1 MREHIST
8 TMPMPT
14 LRRLSPA
21 EKTRQ
26 RREEE
31 SPPPPHAPHAI
42 ETTDEPSPAMAVANS
57 KPRALPRTVLPSD
70 AFFVKVGTRLPP
82 DLVDWLKQQVTE
94 YRRRN
99 PHAPRLTIE
108 ELLRIAIV
116 DLRARGP
123 VDKTIARYRSTVS
136 ASS

>member
-31 SPPPPHAPHAI
+31 SPPTPQAS
-42 ETTDEPSPAMAVANS
+42 ETTDAPSPDMAVSNS

-82 DLVDWLKQQVTE
+82 DLVDWLKHQVAE

-136 ASS
+136 AS

>member
-8 TMPMPT
+8 TMEMPT

-26 RREEE
+26 RREKE
-31 SPPPPHAPHAI
+31 SPPLPQ
-42 ETTDEPSPAMAVANS
+42 ETDTTDASSPNIAVSNS
-57 KPRALPRTVLPSD
+57 KPRPLPRTVLSSD

-82 DLVDWLKQQVTE
+82 DLVDWLKQQVAD
-94 YRRRN
+94 YRKRN

-123 VDKTIARYRSTVS
+123 VDKTVARYRSTVS
-136 ASS
+136 AL

>member
-1 MREHIST
+1 MREQIST
-8 TMPMPT
+8 TMPMPA
-14 LRRLSPA
+14 LQRLSPA
-21 EKTRQ
+21 EKARQ

-31 SPPPPHAPHAI
+31 N
-42 ETTDEPSPAMAVANS
+42 PSNLEENEAANEVS
-57 KPRALPRTVLPSD
+57 VRHTGLLSNQAKRLPSTVLPSD

-82 DLVDWLKQQVTE
+82 DLVEWLKQQVQG
-94 YRRRN
+94 YRKRN

-123 VDKTIARYRSTVS
+123 VDRTVARYRAAVS
-136 ASS
+136 AS

>member
-1 MREHIST
+1 
-8 TMPMPT
+8 MPMPT

-31 SPPPPHAPHAI
+31 SLPPPQ
-42 ETTDEPSPAMAVANS
+42 ETDTTDAPSPNIAVASS
-57 KPRALPRTVLPSD
+57 KPRPLSRTVLPSD

-82 DLVDWLKQQVTE
+82 DLVDWLKQQVAD

-123 VDKTIARYRSTVS
+123 VDKTIARYRSMVS
-136 ASS
+136 AS

>member
-31 SPPPPHAPHAI
+31 SPPPPHAI
-42 ETTDEPSPAMAVANS
+42 ETTDASSADIAVANS
-57 KPRALPRTVLPSD
+57 KPRALPRSVLPSD

-82 DLVDWLKQQVTE
+82 DLVNWLKQQVTE

-116 DLRARGP
+116 DLRVRGP
-123 VDKTIARYRSTVS
+123 VDKTIARYRSTV
-136 ASS
+136 AVSS

>member
-14 LRRLSPA
+14 LQRLSPA
-21 EKTRQ
+21 EKARQ
-26 RREEE
+26 RRDEEGISSTE
-31 SPPPPHAPHAI
+31 
-42 ETTDEPSPAMAVANS
+42 ETKEADDASDHHSALLYIRAKRFPS
-57 KPRALPRTVLPSD
+57 TILPSD
-70 AFFVKVGTRLPP
+70 ALFVKVGTRLPP
-82 DLVDWLKQQVTE
+82 DLVEWLKQQVKE

-123 VDKTIARYRSTVS
+123 VDKTIARYRATVS
-136 ASS
+136 

>member
-1 MREHIST
+1 MREQIST
-8 TMPMPT
+8 PMPMPT
-14 LRRLSPA
+14 LQRLSPA
-21 EKTRQ
+21 EKARQ

-31 SPPPPHAPHAI
+31 GLSSI
-42 ETTDEPSPAMAVANS
+42 EEPKEADVTPTHHTALLSS
-57 KPRALPRTVLPSD
+57 RAKRLPSTNMSAD

-82 DLVDWLKQQVTE
+82 DLVEWLKQQVQG

-108 ELLRIAIV
+108 ELLRIAII

-123 VDKTIARYRSTVS
+123 VDKTVACYRATVS
-136 ASS
+136 AS

>member
-31 SPPPPHAPHAI
+31 SLPPPHAI
-42 ETTDEPSPAMAVANS
+42 ETADASSPDMAVVNS

-82 DLVDWLKQQVTE
+82 DLVNWLKQQVTE

-123 VDKTIARYRSTVS
+123 VDKTIARYRSTV
-136 ASS
+136 AVSS

>member
-1 MREHIST
+1 MREQIST
-8 TMPMPT
+8 TLPMPT
-14 LRRLSPA
+14 LQRLSPA
-21 EKTRQ
+21 EKARQ

-31 SPPPPHAPHAI
+31 EVPALVKETGSTDSASPG
-42 ETTDEPSPAMAVANS
+42 MVASNG
-57 KPRALPRTVLPSD
+57 KTRPLPRTALPSD

-82 DLVDWLKQQVTE
+82 DLMDWLKHQVTE

-116 DLRARGP
+116 DLQARGP
-123 VDKTIARYRSTVS
+123 VDKTIARYRATVS
-136 ASS
+136 AS

>member
-26 RREEE
+26 RREEV
-31 SPPPPHAPHAI
+31 SPPPPQTI
-42 ETTDEPSPAMAVANS
+42 ETPDASSPEVAVANS
-57 KPRALPRTVLPSD
+57 KPRTLPRTVLPSD

-82 DLVDWLKQQVTE
+82 DLVDWLKQQVAE

-123 VDKTIARYRSTVS
+123 VDKTIARYRSMVS
-136 ASS
+136 AS

>member
-1 MREHIST
+1 MREQIST
-8 TMPMPT
+8 TMSMPA
-14 LRRLSPA
+14 LQRLSPA
-21 EKTRQ
+21 EKARQ
-26 RREEE
+26 RREEDLT
-31 SPPPPHAPHAI
+31 PAT
-42 ETTDEPSPAMAVANS
+42 ETEMAEPSSSHSTASAN
-57 KPRALPRTVLPSD
+57 KPRMLPRTVLPSD

-82 DLVDWLKQQVTE
+82 DLVDWLKQQVAE

-136 ASS
+136 AS

>member
-31 SPPPPHAPHAI
+31 SPPPPHVI
-42 ETTDEPSPAMAVANS
+42 ETTDASSPDMTVSNS

-82 DLVDWLKQQVTE
+82 DLVDWLKQQVAE

-123 VDKTIARYRSTVS
+123 VDKTIARYRSMVS
-136 ASS
+136 AS

>member
-1 MREHIST
+1 
-8 TMPMPT
+8 MPT

-31 SPPPPHAPHAI
+31 LPALPPET
-42 ETTDEPSPAMAVANS
+42 ETTTAFSPNLAASTS
-57 KPRALPRTVLPSD
+57 KPRPLPRTVLPSD

-82 DLVDWLKQQVTE
+82 DLVDWLKQQVAE

-136 ASS
+136 AS

>member
-1 MREHIST
+1 MREYIST

-31 SPPPPHAPHAI
+31 SPPPPHAI
-42 ETTDEPSPAMAVANS
+42 EATDASSPAMAVANS

-136 ASS
+136 AP